1 VILASSG
8 SYDYPNP
15 MTQLALDLPRRARFG
30 RLDLMVS
37 DSNVAAVER
46 IDQWPDWPSA
56 ALALYGPPGCGKT
69 HLVHLWRERAS
80 ALMVAGET
88 LTEATLPRLLEED
101 PGQVAIDDADRAS
114 EHALLHLYNFCIERH
129 GGLLITA
136 RRAPGSWG
144 VALGDL
150 RSRLRAA
157 FVAEIHAPDDALLG
171 AVLIKHFADRQLRV
185 APDVIIYLLRRI
197 ERSFAAAENVVTR
210 LDAAALS
217 NAGPVTIPLARK
229 ILAEAGYQPLSL
241 RKESAVT

>member
-1 VILASSG
+1 VILASPG

-15 MTQLALDLPRRARFG
+15 MTQLALDLPRRTAFG
-30 RLDLMVS
+30 RSDLMVS
-37 DSNVAAVER
+37 DCNVAAVER

-56 ALALYGPPGCGKT
+56 ALALYGPSGCGKT

-80 ALMVAGET
+80 ALVIAGET
-88 LTEATLPRLLEED
+88 LTEATLPRLLDED

-114 EHALLHLYNFCIERH
+114 ERALLHLYNFCIERH
-129 GGLLITA
+129 GSLLITA
-136 RRAPGSWG
+136 RRAPGSWE

-157 FVAEIHAPDDALLG
+157 LAAEIDAPDDALLG

-185 APDVIIYLLRRI
+185 APDVIVYLLRRI
-197 ERSFAAAENVVTR
+197 ERSFAAAENVAAR
-210 LDAAALS
+210 LDAASLS

-229 ILAEAGYQPLSL
+229 ILAGAGSQPLSL
-241 RKESAVT
+241 RRESAVT